1 MEFNEVIKARRSI
14 RKFKAEPVPERYI
27 QEILDA
33 GRLAPSASNI
43 QSTRYVVIK
52 SPEVKEKLNEYTV
65 PLVKSAPVV
74 IVCCTYK
81 NAWLEGEK
89 RFLELKDT
97 GAFKD
102 IYEVTKERMES
113 FGNENKLEKM
123 DNPEINK
130 YYLWMHAAIAI
141 DHMTLKAVDL
151 GLGSCWVGFV
161 DREKVRELISLDDN
175 YEIIALLPIGYPS
188 YNPAPRPRLSVDE
201 VLLKEL

>member
-1 MEFNEVIKARRSI
+1 VEFNEVVKARRSI
-14 RKFKAEPVPERYI
+14 RKFKAEAVPDRYI
-27 QEILDA
+27 HEILDA
-33 GRLAPSASNI
+33 GRIAPSVSNI

-52 SPEVKEKLNEYTV
+52 SPEVKEKLNKYTV
-65 PLVKSAPVV
+65 PFVKSAPVV

-81 NAWLEGEK
+81 KAWLEQEK

-102 IYEVTKERMES
+102 FYEETKQRMDSFEKEGKVERMA
-113 FGNENKLEKM
+113 
-123 DNPEINK
+123 NPEIYK
-130 YYLWMHAAIAI
+130 YYLWQHAAIAI

-161 DREKVRELISLDDN
+161 DREKVRELVNLNND

-188 YNPAPRPRLSVDE
+188 YNPAPRSRLSVDQ